1 MGKDYHILARKNGLC
16 FIEKICFICKH
27 NKTYWIPLDDVGF
40 NSNKPCPEC
49 SRYVS
54 YIDNLGE
61 IINGE
66 EG

>member
-1 MGKDYHILARKNGLC
+1 MDFVLLKNFVL
-16 FIEKICFICKH
+16 FVSS

-40 NSNKPCPEC
+40 NPIKPCPEC

-54 YIDNLGE
+54 IIDNLGE

-66 EG
+66 EE